1 MLSTVGNIFKL
12 KNLNG
17 NLVKIASLSFRKNLQ
32 FEKRKFFQEKKRVG
46 NTENEPV
53 AKEDEAAQE
62 LRKINVYIC
71 EEARNTLK
79 K

>member
-1 MLSTVGNIFKL
+1 MVTWLKLPHCHLEKICNLKRGNFFK
-12 KNLNG
+12 K
-17 NLVKIASLSFRKNLQ
+17 
-32 FEKRKFFQEKKRVG
+32 KKRVG